1 MRNLKSILVIA
12 FVSLMLTSCGDNDA
26 PVLEPVVFNQAAN
39 IPAPQIGNTGRGPVS
54 GEFTKFSF
62 KTGTVVTDTSWDI
75 AFRGTDILVNRGSKI
90 GDLADEPE
98 RTGDVGVFL
107 ETGVFKDV
115 LLVPE
120 VADFTQ
126 DAQGNYA
133 LPTGSGN
140 GWYTY
145 DRVNNVINPISG
157 KVFIIRTVDGHYA
170 KMEILG
176 YYKDLDSSNPANG
189 RFYTFNYVYNPNLG
203 DKSLE

>member
-12 FVSLMLTSCGDNDA
+12 FVSLMLTSCDDNDA
-26 PVLEPVVFNQAAN
+26 PVLEPVVFNQATN

-75 AFRGTDILVNRGSKI
+75 AFRGTDILVNGGSKI
-90 GDLADEPE
+90 GGLTDEPE
-98 RTGDVGVFL
+98 RTGNVGLFI

-115 LLVPE
+115 LLAPE
-120 VADFTQ
+120 DASFTQ
-126 DAQGNYA
+126 DAEGNHA

-145 DRVNNVINPISG
+145 DRINNVINPISG

-170 KMEILG
+170 KMEVIS

-189 RFYTFNYVYNPNLG
+189 RFYTFNYVFNPNLG